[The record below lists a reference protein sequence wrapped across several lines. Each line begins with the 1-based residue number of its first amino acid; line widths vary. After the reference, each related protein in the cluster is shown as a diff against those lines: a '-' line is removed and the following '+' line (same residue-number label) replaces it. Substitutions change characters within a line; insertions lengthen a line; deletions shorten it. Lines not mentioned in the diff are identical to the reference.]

1 MAAAHELGLDRD
13 ACTRLHLG
21 YFEDLVRVAW
31 QDGKL
36 TVEEREDLELVARLL
51 DIPGPLLAEALERP
65 PSGTAESRSPS
76 PSPLPLRPGVR
87 VAITGETN
95 RPREEWY
102 EILEA
107 HGLTPWNSVTK
118 QVALLIA
125 ADPDS
130 VSGKA
135 RKAREYGIP
144 IVNEEGA
151 EALLARL
158 RASN

>member
-1 MAAAHELGLDRD
+1 
-13 ACTRLHLG
+13 
-21 YFEDLVRVAW
+21 
-31 QDGKL
+31 
-36 TVEEREDLELVARLL
+36 VARLL